1 MGKRPIRIIQFFL
14 FWISIIVQICFVN
27 QPSVYS
33 ADKLFTL
40 SQAQNLALSKNKSY
54 KRVKSKIAMQQVKYA
69 AAVKSI
75 QLKKKNMSTFR
86 WTPLLSF
93 KFPEKADLAD
103 EFQWQYKPLQIQNQI
118 STLTHKL
125 QDTKYQVLEKVSVW
139 YVQAYTCQE
148 KITFSKERMEALQ
161 DAIARNSIRVKVGE
175 ANQADVDKMQNSLR
189 RLEKDIS
196 LYQRNLTSMQRK
208 IGDLTGID
216 LTTGYRLTD
225 PLVTAEIGR
234 DMLEGLLEHTLEA
247 DQSYYEARMTTQ
259 LSLTSVNLN
268 QSLMQKQYGN
278 KMNRL
283 KPYLDQAKRGEE
295 IDQESFKS
303 AYDQFLIDIDAP
315 WQGKK
320 KILFIRIPKEWFKGA
335 ISGVRYV
342 EDDPYALYTAVL
354 DYEDAFQEQN
364 NLKKELTDQV
374 SDSFETLVT
383 ARNAYQSLLETEA
396 EELVELKQA
405 IIRNQVGELSYQE
418 LKTLQESYEETQ
430 LACMDSLASYSE
442 LLYGFDRLTC
452 GGITAYLKGESLAVE
467 AVLGGDSFL
476 EEETAEGAYYYIQ
489 TKVEDNMFVFGISI
503 PEDFRIEITAYELWV
518 DGTQIGERV
527 AADSQIQHL
536 ALSLED
542 PQKVVVHLYQ
552 GETLVD
558 EVEIDSQVYRGDLK
572 IKGGY
577 RAVIKEQEKKVAE
590 YTYEVDSRLGLAIL
604 RFEPQPGE
612 GIFCY
617 QVTEEQGQSLYQ
629 DNQVPIKEEFRYLSV
644 MTGDLRQLRVIFYDK
659 QGQELYQGRLDQQT
673 GAVMVMQE

>member
-1 MGKRPIRIIQFFL
+1 MGRGQIRKVGFIL
-14 FWISIIVQICFVN
+14 FCISILLEVCFVS
-27 QPSVYS
+27 QPPVYG

-54 KRVKSKIAMQQVKYA
+54 KRVKSKISMQQVKYA

-103 EFQWQYKPLQIQNQI
+103 EFQWQYKPLQIQTQI
-118 STLTHKL
+118 SSLTHQL

-139 YVQAYTCQE
+139 YVQAYACQE
-148 KITFSKERMEALQ
+148 KITFSKERMTALQ
-161 DAIARNSIRVKVGE
+161 DAIARNSIRVKLGE
-175 ANQADVDKMQNSLR
+175 AKQADVDKMQNSLH

-208 IGDLTGID
+208 IGDLTGMD

-225 PLVTAEIGR
+225 PLVTAEISR
-234 DMLEGLLEHTLEA
+234 DMLEGLLEHTLET
-247 DQSYYEARMTTQ
+247 DQSYYEAKMTTQ

-268 QSLMQKQYGN
+268 QALMNKQYGS
-278 KMNRL
+278 KMNLL
-283 KPYLDQAKRGEE
+283 KPYLDQAKQGEE
-295 IDQESFKS
+295 IDQDSFKS

-320 KILFIRIPKEWFKGA
+320 RILFIRIPREWFKGA

-342 EDDPYALYTAVL
+342 EDDPYALYTAAL

-364 NLKKELTDQV
+364 NLKKELTDRV
-374 SDSFETLVT
+374 RDSFEGLVT
-383 ARNAYQSLLETEA
+383 ARNAYQSLLETQA
-396 EELVELKQA
+396 EEQSELKQA
-405 IIRNQVGELSYQE
+405 MVRNQVGELSYEE

-442 LLYGFDRLTC
+442 LLYAFDRLTC
-452 GGITAYLKGESLAVE
+452 GGITSYLKGESLAVE

-476 EEETAEGAYYYIQ
+476 EEEAAVGAFYYIQ

-503 PEDFRIEITAYELWV
+503 PEDFGIEITDYELWV
-518 DGTQIGERV
+518 DGTKIGERV
-527 AADSQIQHL
+527 ATDAQIHHL

-542 PQKVVVHLYQ
+542 PQKVAVHLYR

-558 EVEIDSQVYRGDLK
+558 EVEIDPQIYQGELE

-577 RAVIKEQEKKVAE
+577 HTVRQEQEKKVAE
-590 YTYEVDSRLGLAIL
+590 YMYETDSRLGMAELH
-604 RFEPQPGE
+604 FTPQPGE
-612 GIFCY
+612 GIAYY
-617 QVTEEQGQSLYQ
+617 QVTETQGKSLYQ
-629 DNQVPIKEEFRYLSV
+629 DRQVPIEEAFRYLAV
-644 MTGDLRQLRVIFYDK
+644 MTGDLEQLRVIFYDS
-659 QGQELYQGRLDQQT
+659 QGQMLYQGRLDQQT
-673 GAVMVMQE
+673 GSVMVLQE